1 MQVSGV
7 TGDSPASVSSPMRLL
22 PLLRGVGVAI
32 LPSVH
37 RIPVSLG
44 VIATNHD
51 PDISQTS
58 CQGISSRLLGAMVAM
73 LGGRFYRTLGSV
85 ENILT
90 ANFWVELYC
99 SVFTWVRL
107 PLGMDK
113 DRLSRANLVV
123 PKAVF
128 SY

>member
-1 MQVSGV
+1 
-7 TGDSPASVSSPMRLL
+7 MRLL

-58 CQGISSRLLGAMVAM
+58 CQGISSRLSGALVAM

-99 SVFTWVRL
+99 SVFTWVRVPAL
-107 PLGMDK
+107 VS
-113 DRLSRANLVV
+113 LSRANLALGVMMYSHSTSLC
-123 PKAVF
+123 F
-128 SY
+128 F